1 MIGRDGLLMTER
13 RERHVREIG
22 LIWNSV
28 VMMDIVLAV
37 MSCIT
42 IATLYEA
49 FQM

>member
-1 MIGRDGLLMTER
+1 MFAR
-13 RERHVREIG
+13 IG

-37 MSCIT
+37 ISCIT
-42 IATLYEA
+42 IAALYAA

>member
-1 MIGRDGLLMTER
+1 MFAR
-13 RERHVREIG
+13 IG

-28 VMMDIVLAV
+28 VMMDIVLASV

-42 IATLYEA
+42 IAALYAA